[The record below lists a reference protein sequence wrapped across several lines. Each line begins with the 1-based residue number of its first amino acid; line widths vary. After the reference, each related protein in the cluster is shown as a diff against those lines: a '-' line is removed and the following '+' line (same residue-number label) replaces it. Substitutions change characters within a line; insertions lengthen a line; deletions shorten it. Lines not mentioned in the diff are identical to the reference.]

1 MLIDVPIHLIYQKN
15 LEILTNCHQRN
26 VYNIFR
32 SGVVASPQFI
42 RDSNSNS
49 MRKTYRNLK
58 ETISLVL
65 ENQVRPKETLTI
77 AELWKDLLHGETHCH
92 GSRDLSIGWNFDCGL
107 LYQRML
113 FSRNICLS
121 FWRWNN
127 GFFKTEIKL
136 LNGSVFPA
144 IMAI

>member
-32 SGVVASPQFI
+32 SGVVASSQFI

-58 ETISLVL
+58 
-65 ENQVRPKETLTI
+65 
-77 AELWKDLLHGETHCH
+77 
-92 GSRDLSIGWNFDCGL
+92 
-107 LYQRML
+107 
-113 FSRNICLS
+113 
-121 FWRWNN
+121 
-127 GFFKTEIKL
+127 
-136 LNGSVFPA
+136 
-144 IMAI
+144 